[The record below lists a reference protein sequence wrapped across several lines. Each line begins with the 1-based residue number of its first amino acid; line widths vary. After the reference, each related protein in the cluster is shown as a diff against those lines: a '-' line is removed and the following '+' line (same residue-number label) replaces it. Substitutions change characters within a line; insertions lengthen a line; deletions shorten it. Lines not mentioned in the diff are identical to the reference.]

1 MVPGS
6 VVILFSF
13 VSCTLYSYDVM
24 APYIYTHNPPTC
36 MLSMHQWSVIMDDNG
51 DISDTIGES
60 RGGLRGL
67 QSPLSNF
74 ENKREQKIDDNPLG
88 KEEERKSCMFV

>member
-1 MVPGS
+1 
-6 VVILFSF
+6 
-13 VSCTLYSYDVM
+13 
-24 APYIYTHNPPTC
+24 
-36 MLSMHQWSVIMDDNG
+36 MLSMHQWSVIIDDNG

-60 RGGLRGL
+60 RGGLPGL

-74 ENKREQKIDDNPLG
+74 ENKREQKIDDNPLE